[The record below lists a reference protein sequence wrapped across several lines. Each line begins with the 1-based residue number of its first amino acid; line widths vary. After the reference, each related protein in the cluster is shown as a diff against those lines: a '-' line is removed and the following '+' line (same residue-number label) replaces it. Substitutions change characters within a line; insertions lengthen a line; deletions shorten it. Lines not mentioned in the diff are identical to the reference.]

1 MNELPHHTAECWTRI
16 GFWTVCDV
24 TSHAGSP
31 ASLNQI
37 LNERRENT
45 LFEQWRWKL
54 PPPAKLPNLR
64 HPAQWSSNIQEEK
77 HDFDLERDFKTNYN
91 TSVTAFIQK
100 PMVKPTT
107 QLCQISLTML
117 LISFFG
123 LIPRLWSCWTSCQV
137 VLSCHVLHASILFV
151 SALVCPF
158 RSLGRTWCCFFLFL

>member
-24 TSHAGSP
+24 TSHARSP

-45 LFEQWRWKL
+45 HFEQWGWKQ
-54 PPPAKLPNLR
+54 PPRAKLCTYVTLHSGTQTFKRRNMILTWRGTLRPTVTHQLLLFFKAHGPADRTAVPN
-64 HPAQWSSNIQEEK
+64 
-77 HDFDLERDFKTNYN
+77 FTYN
-91 TSVTAFIQK
+91 VLNF
-100 PMVKPTT
+100 
-107 QLCQISLTML
+107 
-117 LISFFG
+117 FFG

-151 SALVCPF
+151 SALVCPLET
-158 RSLGRTWCCFFLFL
+158 LGQTWCCFFLFL